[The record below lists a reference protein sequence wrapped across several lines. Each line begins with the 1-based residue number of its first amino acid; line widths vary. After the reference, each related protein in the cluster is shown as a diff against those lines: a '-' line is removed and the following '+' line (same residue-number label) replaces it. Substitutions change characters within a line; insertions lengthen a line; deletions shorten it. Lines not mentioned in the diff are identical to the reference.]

1 MRNSLFNEKLN
12 TTLKSF
18 LFLIFGV
25 ILMAL
30 CCMNTIT
37 PRAATVDDRIDHFI
51 YQDPKPEKVV
61 YLTFDDGPSKYTLDI
76 LNLFPTYIVFKLV
89 LSINIPSIVVTLDVS
104 KLLISNIGILVVE
117 NIQLILVVLLVSK
130 LLKSTVVIFE

>member
-61 YLTFDDGPSKYTLDI
+61 YLTFDDGPSKYTLDL
-76 LNLFPTYIVFKLV
+76 LNLLEEE
-89 LSINIPSIVVTLDVS
+89 DVPAIF
-104 KLLISNIGILVVE
+104 L
-117 NIQLILVVLLVSK
+117 LLVK
-130 LLKSTVVIFE
+130 ILIFYQMQMKFLMKS

>member
-61 YLTFDDGPSKYTLDI
+61 YLTFDDGPSKYTLDL
-76 LNLFPTYIVFKLV
+76 LNLLEEE
-89 LSINIPSIVVTLDVS
+89 DVPA
-104 KLLISNIGILVVE
+104 IFFVIGE
-117 NIQLILVVLLVSK
+117 NIDLLSNADEVHNF
-130 LLKSTVVIFE
+130 LLRFQSIW